1 MTHGRRCGPA
11 AAGEHESHRLP
22 GHPGSRNVSPRRR
35 TGCAPLTL
43 CYYPA
48 MRRILIIF
56 LALGLSGCSLFVPKL
71 ERPTLSVVRVQ
82 MLKSDLW
89 HQELKVRMRVQ
100 NPNDR
105 VLPVKGIVYQLDV
118 EGQELAHGMSGDSF
132 VVPALGEA
140 EFDMSVS
147 ANMANM
153 LIKLLNKGGSEVEYR
168 IYGKIALSA
177 GLLRSISFNDHGTFK
192 WQ

>member
-1 MTHGRRCGPA
+1 
-11 AAGEHESHRLP
+11 
-22 GHPGSRNVSPRRR
+22 
-35 TGCAPLTL
+35 
-43 CYYPA
+43 
-48 MRRILIIF
+48 MRRLF
-56 LALGLSGCSLFVPKL
+56 MLLVVLGLSGCSLFVPKL
-71 ERPTLSVVRVQ
+71 ERPTLSVVGVQ

-89 HQELKVRMRVQ
+89 HQELRVRLRVQ

-105 VLPVKGIVYQLDV
+105 ALPVEGIVYQLDL

-153 LIKLLNKGGSEVEYR
+153 LFKLLNKSGSEVE
-168 IYGKIALSA
+168 
-177 GLLRSISFNDHGTFK
+177 
-192 WQ
+192 

>member
-1 MTHGRRCGPA
+1 MG
-11 AAGEHESHRLP
+11 
-22 GHPGSRNVSPRRR
+22 
-35 TGCAPLTL
+35 
-43 CYYPA
+43 
-48 MRRILIIF
+48 RILIACI
-56 LALGLSGCSLFVPKL
+56 ALGLSACSLFVPKL
-71 ERPTLSVVRVQ
+71 EKPTLSVVRVQ

-105 VLPVKGIVYQLDV
+105 VLPVKGLSYELDV
-118 EGQELAHGMSGDSF
+118 DGQEFAHGMSGDSF

-147 ANMANM
+147 ANMASM
-153 LIKLLNKGGSEVEYR
+153 LIKLLNKGDNQVDYR
-168 IYGKIALSA
+168 ISGKIALSA

>member
-1 MTHGRRCGPA
+1 MRSLLVIFA
-11 AAGEHESHRLP
+11 ALS
-22 GHPGSRNVSPRRR
+22 
-35 TGCAPLTL
+35 
-43 CYYPA
+43 
-48 MRRILIIF
+48 
-56 LALGLSGCSLFVPKL
+56 LSGCSLFVPKL
-71 ERPTLSVVRVQ
+71 ERPTLSVVSVQ

-105 VLPVKGIVYQLDV
+105 ALPVKGLTYQLEVDG
-118 EGQELAHGMSGDSF
+118 EEFAHGMSGDSF

-147 ANMANM
+147 ANMASM
-153 LIKLLNKGGSEVEYR
+153 LVKLFGQSGSQVDYR
-168 IYGKIALSA
+168 LSGKIALSA
-177 GLLRSISFNDHGTFK
+177 GLLRSIPFNNHGTFK

>member
-1 MTHGRRCGPA
+1 M
-11 AAGEHESHRLP
+11 
-22 GHPGSRNVSPRRR
+22 RR
-35 TGCAPLTL
+35 T
-43 CYYPA
+43 
-48 MRRILIIF
+48 LIIL

-105 VLPVKGIVYQLDV
+105 VLPVKGIVYELDV

>member
-1 MTHGRRCGPA
+1 
-11 AAGEHESHRLP
+11 
-22 GHPGSRNVSPRRR
+22 
-35 TGCAPLTL
+35 
-43 CYYPA
+43 
-48 MRRILIIF
+48 MRKLLIIL

-71 ERPTLSVVRVQ
+71 ERPTLSVVKVQ
-82 MLKSDLW
+82 LLKSDLW
-89 HQELKVRMRVQ
+89 HQELRVRMRVQ

-105 VLPVKGIVYQLDV
+105 ALPVKGIVYQLDV

-153 LIKLLNKGGSEVEYR
+153 LIKLLNKGGTEVEYR
-168 IYGKIALSA
+168 IYGKISLSA
-177 GLLRSISFNDHGTFK
+177 GLLRSIKFNDHGTFK
-192 WQ
+192 YQ

>member
-1 MTHGRRCGPA
+1 
-11 AAGEHESHRLP
+11 
-22 GHPGSRNVSPRRR
+22 
-35 TGCAPLTL
+35 
-43 CYYPA
+43 
-48 MRRILIIF
+48 MRRLFIVL
-56 LALGLSGCSLFVPKL
+56 LALVSLSGCSLFVPKL

-89 HQELKVRMRVQ
+89 HQELRVRMRVQ

-105 VLPVKGIVYQLDV
+105 ALPVKGIIYQLDV

-153 LIKLLNKGGSEVEYR
+153 LIKLFNKGGSQVEYR
-168 IYGKIALSA
+168 IYGKISLSA
-177 GLLRSISFNDHGTFK
+177 GLLRSIEFNDHGTFK
-192 WQ
+192 YQ

>member
-1 MTHGRRCGPA
+1 M
-11 AAGEHESHRLP
+11 
-22 GHPGSRNVSPRRR
+22 RR
-35 TGCAPLTL
+35 TFI
-43 CYYPA
+43 
-48 MRRILIIF
+48 IL

-71 ERPTLSVVRVQ
+71 ERPTLSVVKVQ

-118 EGQELAHGMSGDSF
+118 EGQELAHGASGDSF

-153 LIKLLNKGGSEVEYR
+153 LIKLLNKGGNEVDYR
-168 IYGKIALSA
+168 ISGKISLSA
-177 GLLRSISFNDHGTFK
+177 GLWRSISFDDHGTFK

>member
-1 MTHGRRCGPA
+1 M
-11 AAGEHESHRLP
+11 
-22 GHPGSRNVSPRRR
+22 RR
-35 TGCAPLTL
+35 TL
-43 CYYPA
+43 
-48 MRRILIIF
+48 IL

-105 VLPVKGIVYQLDV
+105 VLPVKGIVYELDV

-147 ANMANM
+147 ANMANV

>member
-1 MTHGRRCGPA
+1 M
-11 AAGEHESHRLP
+11 S
-22 GHPGSRNVSPRRR
+22 
-35 TGCAPLTL
+35 
-43 CYYPA
+43 
-48 MRRILIIF
+48 RILIILVF
-56 LALGLSGCSLFVPKL
+56 LGLTGCSLFVPKL
-71 ERPTLSVVRVQ
+71 EKPTLSVVRVQ

-89 HQELKVRMRVQ
+89 HQEFKVRIRVQ

-105 VLPVKGIVYQLDV
+105 VLPIKGIVYQLDV

-132 VVPALGEA
+132 IVPALGEA

-153 LIKLLNKGGSEVEYR
+153 LIKLLNKSGSEVEYR

>member
-1 MTHGRRCGPA
+1 
-11 AAGEHESHRLP
+11 
-22 GHPGSRNVSPRRR
+22 
-35 TGCAPLTL
+35 
-43 CYYPA
+43 
-48 MRRILIIF
+48 MRKLLIIL

-82 MLKSDLW
+82 LLKSDLW
-89 HQELKVRMRVQ
+89 HQELRVRMRVQ

-118 EGQELAHGMSGDSF
+118 EGQELAHGESGDSF

-153 LIKLLNKGGSEVEYR
+153 LIKLLNKGGNEVEYR
-168 IYGKIALSA
+168 IYGKISLSA
-177 GLLRSISFNDHGTFK
+177 GLLRSIKFNDHGTFK

>member
-1 MTHGRRCGPA
+1 M
-11 AAGEHESHRLP
+11 
-22 GHPGSRNVSPRRR
+22 RR
-35 TGCAPLTL
+35 TLT
-43 CYYPA
+43 
-48 MRRILIIF
+48 IL

-89 HQELKVRMRVQ
+89 HQDLKVRMRVQ

-105 VLPVKGIVYQLDV
+105 VLPVKGIVYELDV

-147 ANMANM
+147 ANMANV

>member
-1 MTHGRRCGPA
+1 M
-11 AAGEHESHRLP
+11 S
-22 GHPGSRNVSPRRR
+22 
-35 TGCAPLTL
+35 
-43 CYYPA
+43 
-48 MRRILIIF
+48 RILII
-56 LALGLSGCSLFVPKL
+56 LVCLGLSGCSLFVPKL
-71 ERPTLSVVRVQ
+71 EKPTLSVVRVQ

-89 HQELKVRMRVQ
+89 HQEFKVRIRVQ

-105 VLPVKGIVYQLDV
+105 QLPIKGIVYELDV

-153 LIKLLNKGGSEVEYR
+153 LIKLLNKNGSQVEYR
-168 IYGKIALSA
+168 IYGKISLSA
-177 GLLRSISFNDHGTFK
+177 GLLRSIAFDDHGTFK

>member
-1 MTHGRRCGPA
+1 M
-11 AAGEHESHRLP
+11 S
-22 GHPGSRNVSPRRR
+22 
-35 TGCAPLTL
+35 
-43 CYYPA
+43 
-48 MRRILIIF
+48 RILIILVF
-56 LALGLSGCSLFVPKL
+56 LGLSACSLFVPKL
-71 ERPTLSVVRVQ
+71 EKPTLSVVRVQ

-89 HQELKVRMRVQ
+89 HQEFKVRIRVQ

-105 VLPVKGIVYQLDV
+105 VLPIKGIVYQLDV

-132 VVPALGEA
+132 IVPALGEA

-153 LIKLLNKGGSEVEYR
+153 LIKLLNKGGSDVEYR
-168 IYGKIALSA
+168 IYGKIDLSA

>member
-1 MTHGRRCGPA
+1 M
-11 AAGEHESHRLP
+11 S
-22 GHPGSRNVSPRRR
+22 
-35 TGCAPLTL
+35 
-43 CYYPA
+43 
-48 MRRILIIF
+48 RILII
-56 LALGLSGCSLFVPKL
+56 LVCLGLSGCSLFVPKL
-71 ERPTLSVVRVQ
+71 EKPTLSVVRVQ

-89 HQELKVRMRVQ
+89 HQEFKVRIRVQ

-105 VLPVKGIVYQLDV
+105 ELPVKGIVYELDV

-153 LIKLLNKGGSEVEYR
+153 LIKLLNKGGSQVEYR
-168 IYGKIALSA
+168 IYGKISLSA
-177 GLLRSISFNDHGTFK
+177 GLLRSIAFDDHGTFK